1 MAEPFAPVV
10 DGVYVSDQPYEMLKK
25 SKFTKPTIIEYSQN
39 EGEKFIMQVFGS
51 DPKRNETGPMGKYRS
66 YSRLDLADF
75 TPYIQDLHRIYR
87 IVYICRVQCG
97 P

>member
-10 DGVYVSDQPYEMLKK
+10 DGVYVSNQPYEMLKK

-66 YSRLDLADF
+66 YSRLDLTDF
-75 TPYIQDLHRIYR
+75 TPYIQDLHRIKYSL
-87 IVYICRVQCG
+87 YLWS
-97 P
+97 PM